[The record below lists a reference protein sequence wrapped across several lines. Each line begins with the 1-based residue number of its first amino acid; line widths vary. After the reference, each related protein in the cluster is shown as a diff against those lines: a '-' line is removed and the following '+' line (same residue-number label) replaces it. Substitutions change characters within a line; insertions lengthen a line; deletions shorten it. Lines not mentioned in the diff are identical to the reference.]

1 MMDAAGPDGASVSF
15 GVWLPVYTPGQR
27 LYPQGAFVASYSDPV
42 TALIAI
48 GRQTTARSG
57 NPQTPRILG
66 QQPVSLP
73 QYGNGQAAF
82 IHAAFDSIVNGQRQ
96 TSHLLALVITFRTSM
111 PGRWYYYYSQVL
123 APEPVFA
130 RALPTMLQI
139 WRSWKI
145 SDKVLIDRMNSAIQS
160 MREIRDIALNVAESR
175 DRAMERAHYDW
186 VEYIRG
192 TRTEHDTK
200 TGEQRDQPLYDITRI
215 IEEKNRREAYERYE
229 EVPLR
234 ELIMGRAGA
243 RP

>member
-1 MMDAAGPDGASVSF
+1 
-15 GVWLPVYTPGQR
+15 
-27 LYPQGAFVASYSDPV
+27 
-42 TALIAI
+42 
-48 GRQTTARSG
+48 
-57 NPQTPRILG
+57 
-66 QQPVSLP
+66 VSLP

-123 APEPVFA
+123 APELVFA

-145 SDKVLIDRMNSAIQS
+145 SDEVLIDRMNSAIQS
-160 MREIRDIALNVAESR
+160 MREIRDIALNIAESR

-234 ELIMGRAGA
+234 ELMMGRAGA